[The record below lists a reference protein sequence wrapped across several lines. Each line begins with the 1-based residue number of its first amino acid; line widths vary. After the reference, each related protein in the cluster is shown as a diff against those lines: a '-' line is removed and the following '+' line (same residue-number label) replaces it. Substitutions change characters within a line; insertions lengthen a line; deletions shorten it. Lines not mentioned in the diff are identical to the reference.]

1 MGDLTLL
8 LPELLVLVAAFAAFA
23 LSAFGASY
31 KTNWSVTLLLA
42 AGALAAAGYSLGAV
56 GDPLFPGIYRVDAFS
71 QVLKLGLT
79 LGLVLTLLGSASVP
93 TVRETARPDLPIFLA
108 LSTAGMM
115 MLVSATELLTLYV
128 ALELSAYALY
138 AMVALHR
145 DQRLGSEAAAK
156 YLLFGA
162 AASAMTLY
170 GLSLL
175 FGATG
180 STYLA
185 DIVAAA
191 PTPLYTLG
199 VLLALAG
206 IFYKLALLPFHAWAP
221 DTYQG
226 APHQVAMFIGTTSKV
241 AAIGILV
248 RVVALAIG
256 DGASGPGGS
265 LRAVLITLSVVSMTW
280 GNLAALAQRDLKR
293 ILAYSTIAHAGY
305 VLMGVLT
312 LSELGLASGIFYA
325 LIYLLV
331 AFAAFLAVSAVG
343 QDGSNPTLESLGG
356 LFSRAPVL
364 MAALLVGLFG
374 LAGIPPTPGFAG
386 KWFIFSAAMDAGLF
400 WLVFIGAV
408 NATISLYYYLRMV
421 KYAVLKPQA
430 DAGAS
435 VSSQV
440 PVSGSVRAASYLVMA
455 LVVAAGF
462 FPGPLW
468 DLAQAAS
475 KAVLG

>member
-23 LSAFGASY
+23 LSALGASY
-31 KTNWSVTLLLA
+31 KTNWAVTLLLA
-42 AGALAAAGYSLGAV
+42 AGALGAAGVTLGAV
-56 GDPLFPGIYRVDAFS
+56 GEPLFPGIYAVDAFS
-71 QVLKLGLT
+71 QVLKLGLA
-79 LGLVLTLLGSASVP
+79 LGLVLTLLASGSIP
-93 TVRETARPDLPIFLA
+93 TVREAARPDFPIFLA
-108 LSTAGMM
+108 LSTLGMM
-115 MLVSATELLTLYV
+115 MLVSATELLTLFV

-138 AMVALHR
+138 ALVALNR
-145 DQRLGSEAAAK
+145 DRRLGSEAAAK

-185 DIVAAA
+185 DIVTAA

-199 VLLALAG
+199 VLLGLAG
-206 IFYKLALLPFHAWAP
+206 IFYKLALMPFHAWAP
-221 DTYQG
+221 DVYQG

-248 RVVALAIG
+248 RVVALTAGDGGG
-256 DGASGPGGS
+256 DGAAASGGGA
-265 LRAVLITLSVVSMTW
+265 LHVVLITLSVLAMTY

-325 LIYLLV
+325 LIYMLV

-343 QDGSNPTLESLGG
+343 QDGTNPTLTSVGG
-356 LFSRAPVL
+356 LFSRAPIL

-386 KWFIFSAAMDAGLF
+386 KWFLFSAAMDAGLF

-408 NATISLYYYLRMV
+408 NATISLYYYLRIV
-421 KYAVLKPQA
+421 KHAVLKPA
-430 DAGAS
+430 DGATLP
-435 VSSQV
+435 
-440 PVSGSVRAASYLVMA
+440 PVEVTG
-455 LVVAAGF
+455 
-462 FPGPLW
+462 
-468 DLAQAAS
+468 
-475 KAVLG
+475 